1 MRKLLACVT
10 LVACSIA
17 TANAAA
23 VLDQSNFVAGNPP
36 TAVAVATA
44 LNTQTNGV
52 LDLADVQFVTAGMS
66 GLLSQVNLQ
75 LGTGIGSAT
84 FGVFDNIVF
93 DSNMH
98 VTGYNLLGSL
108 IVNPSANAGLT
119 GWTSFDTS
127 GLGISLT
134 SGQTFALGLI
144 PTEGQTTFFPWARGG
159 DTYAGGD
166 AYVGARIHTVNN
178 DNDYTWSN
186 LNQAGAKTD
195 FGFQTYMS
203 AVPEP
208 STWALM
214 LLGLGAVGFSLR
226 RKRGEAVSDILALA

>member
-1 MRKLLACVT
+1 MKKLLACVT
-10 LVACSIA
+10 LSVASIS
-17 TANAAA
+17 TANAAG

-44 LNTQTNGV
+44 LNTQSNGV
-52 LDLADVQFVTAGMS
+52 LDIADVQFVTAGMS

-75 LGTGIGSAT
+75 LGTGPGSAT

-108 IVNPSANAGLT
+108 TVDPAGNAGLT

-127 GLGISLT
+127 ALGISLT

-144 PTEGQTTFFPWARGG
+144 PSEDRTTFFPWARGG

-166 AYVGARIHTVNN
+166 AYVGARIHTANN
-178 DNDYTWSN
+178 TNTYTWSN
-186 LNQAGAKTD
+186 LNQAGAKSD
-195 FGFQTYMS
+195 FGFQTFMA

-214 LLGLGAVGFSLR
+214 FVGLGVVGFAIR
-226 RKRGEAVSDILALA
+226 RQRERGDKADLAMA